1 MNLLIALKYGTTR
14 IGVNKFYVGKM
25 FAESNS
31 LIFQKKYDET
41 IEHLTKI
48 STFSNSKIAEI
59 AKHNLS
65 VAEELK
71 KYL

>member
-1 MNLLIALKYGTTR
+1 MALKYGTTR
-14 IGVNKFYVGKM
+14 IGVNKFYAGEM

-31 LIFQKKYDET
+31 LIFQKKYDEA

-48 STFSNSKIAEI
+48 STSTNSKIAEK

>member
-1 MNLLIALKYGTTR
+1 MQGKCLL
-14 IGVNKFYVGKM
+14 
-25 FAESNS
+25 SQ
-31 LIFQKKYDET
+31 IFSSFKKNDQA

-48 STFSNSKIAEI
+48 STSTNSKIAEK